1 MKSLLTLAAIA
12 VLAVPVLAQVESLPP
27 VVVNRNSFEI
37 LSNSRYSSHSGFTSS
52 VPTQVLANILW
63 AMNRAP
69 SLGSAYREFYVATA
83 SNVYTYDTSAHVL
96 RVHLAG
102 NHRYISNSAFEVGVA
117 VERYEEAGLCVQAGL
132 LASVAFWD
140 SAGGSVSSCPMTY
153 AANYANSNWNPAH
166 TILMVNVH
174 GQRAMTGLTDSCVAR
189 SSDSSLPLP
198 TTDGANSYEELLG
211 ALEFDTLFDPA
222 VPPAGARGQLLWAG
236 YGVAP
241 HMTTNGRR
249 GTTIPSAIANYY
261 LTRRIYLV
269 GDTALW
275 RYHNRVPPGTGLATS
290 DHRLESVSQG
300 DRRAALRTAAPR
312 LPGTAPLYIVVTVA
326 DTGSAY
332 GPIEAG
338 FAAFQFLVQARALGL
353 GGHILAPLETA
364 ERAAIQ
370 SSLGLPAA
378 DWPAVVFSTGPVFT
392 GVTEPRGR
400 VEPRPAG
407 GVPGGGAQ
415 GELVFDALGCR
426 AAGSRLA
433 PGVYFVR
440 QAGPGSQGSP
450 GVSRKVV
457 VAR

>member
-1 MKSLLTLAAIA
+1 MKSLLILVVLAALTA
-12 VLAVPVLAQVESLPP
+12 LASGQVESLPP
-27 VVVNRNSFEI
+27 VVVHPHSFEI

-52 VPTQVLANILW
+52 VPVQVLANILW

-83 SNVYTYDTSAHVL
+83 SNVYTYDTAAHVL

-102 NHRYISNSAFEVGVA
+102 NHRYSSSSAFEVGVA
-117 VERYEEAGLCVQAGL
+117 VERYEEAGLAVQAGL

-140 SAGGSVSSCPMTY
+140 SSGGSVSSCPMTY
-153 AANYANSNWNPAH
+153 AANHANSNWNPAH
-166 TILMVNVH
+166 AILMVNVH

-198 TTDGANSYEELLG
+198 ATAGANSYEELVG

-222 VPPAGARGQLLWAG
+222 VPPAGATGQLLWAG

-241 HMTTNGRR
+241 HLTTNNRR

-290 DHRLESVSQG
+290 DHRLELVSQG
-300 DRRAALRTAAPR
+300 DRRAALRGAAPR

-326 DTGSAY
+326 DTGGAY

-370 SSLGLPAA
+370 SALGLPAA
-378 DWPAVVFSTGPVFT
+378 DWPVVVFSTGPVFT

-407 GVPGGGAQ
+407 GVPGVGAQ
-415 GELVFDALGCR
+415 AELVFDALGCR
-426 AAGSRLA
+426 AARGRLA

-440 QAGPGSQGSP
+440 QAGPGSRSSP
-450 GVSRKVV
+450 GATRKVV
-457 VAR
+457 VTR